1 MHDSA
6 PHRSAGPAG
15 SAGGRP
21 ARHGDSL
28 LRRVGRGAARPFR
41 PPEDV
46 LAPISLGREL
56 QRSVTTGR
64 RIVVSRPQ
72 GWAAES
78 TVSALLALVFA
89 HFRYDRV
96 LALDLGPGNSGLGP
110 RLGVAHSDAPGLSG
124 AAIESDSFDEVAQCL
139 APAGEGLWVLPGLQE
154 DMSQGRL
161 DAGAY
166 QSAVLPLTRFFGLT
180 VVDRAAEVSDGL
192 NRAAQAS
199 AHAHVL
205 VVPSTREGA
214 ASIGRAFDWM
224 TTNGAES
231 MPRRIVVVFTEQSRG
246 QDPAFD
252 YRASA
257 AILRQSG
264 AEVVRLGF
272 DRHLAEGTRVD
283 PARISAATHATATR
297 IAAECLRRSL

>member
-6 PHRSAGPAG
+6 EPSAGTA
-15 SAGGRP
+15 AARA

-28 LRRVGRGAARPFR
+28 LRRFGRGAVRPFR

-46 LAPISLGREL
+46 LVPIRLGREL
-56 QRSVTTGR
+56 QRPVTTGR
-64 RIVVSRPQ
+64 RVVVSRPQ

-78 TVSALLALVFA
+78 TVTALLALVFA

-110 RLGVAHSDAPGLSG
+110 RLGVPASAAPGLAG
-124 AAIESDSFDEVAQCL
+124 GAIESDSFDDVATCL
-139 APAGEGLWVLPGLQE
+139 EPIGDGLWLLPGLQE
-154 DMSQGRL
+154 EMAQGRL
-161 DAGAY
+161 DANAY
-166 QSAVLPLTRFFGLT
+166 QGSVLPLTRFFGLT
-180 VVDRAAEVSDGL
+180 VIDRAADMSDGL

-199 AHAHVL
+199 AHVHVL

-224 TTNGAES
+224 TANGAES
-231 MPRRIVVVFTEQSRG
+231 LPHRIVVVFTEQSRG

-252 YRASA
+252 FRGSA
-257 AILRQSG
+257 AILRGSG
-264 AEVVRLGF
+264 AEVFRLGF
-272 DRHLAEGTRVD
+272 DRHLAEGTRID
-283 PARISAATHATATR
+283 PARVSAATHATATR

>member
-6 PHRSAGPAG
+6 EPSAGRAAPRA
-15 SAGGRP
+15 

-46 LAPISLGREL
+46 LAPVRLGREL
-56 QRSVTTGR
+56 QRSVITGR
-64 RIVVSRPQ
+64 RVVVSRPH

-78 TVSALLALVFA
+78 TVTALLALAFA
-89 HFRYDRV
+89 HYRYDRV

-110 RLGVAHSDAPGLSG
+110 RLGAAEPGAPGLAG
-124 AAIESDSFDEVAQCL
+124 ATIESDSFNEVAQSL
-139 APAGEGLWVLPGLQE
+139 ERVGEGLWLLPRLQE
-154 DMSQGRL
+154 EIAQGAL
-161 DAGAY
+161 DANRY
-166 QSAVLPLTRFFGLT
+166 QTAVLPLTRFFGLT
-180 VVDRAAEVSDGL
+180 VIDRAADVSDGL

-224 TTNGAES
+224 TANGAES
-231 MPRRIVVVFTEQSRG
+231 LPRRIVVVFTEQTRG
-246 QDPAFD
+246 EDRAFD
-252 YRASA
+252 FRGSA
-257 AILRQSG
+257 AILRESG
-264 AEVVRLGF
+264 AEVFRLGF
-272 DRHLAEGTRVD
+272 DRHLAEGTRID
-283 PARISAATHATATR
+283 PSRISAATHATATR

>member
-6 PHRSAGPAG
+6 EPSAGRAAP
-15 SAGGRP
+15 RV

-41 PPEDV
+41 PPEDI
-46 LAPISLGREL
+46 LAPVRLGRDL
-56 QRSVTTGR
+56 QRSVITGR
-64 RIVVSRPQ
+64 RVVVSRPH

-78 TVSALLALVFA
+78 TVTALLALAFA
-89 HFRYDRV
+89 HYRYDRV

-110 RLGVAHSDAPGLSG
+110 RLGAADPARPGLAG
-124 AAIESDSFDEVAQCL
+124 GTIESDSFDEVAQCMEQV
-139 APAGEGLWVLPGLQE
+139 GEGLWLLPKLQE
-154 DMSQGRL
+154 EIAQGTL
-161 DAGAY
+161 DANRY
-166 QSAVLPLTRFFGLT
+166 QNAVLPLTRFFGLT
-180 VVDRAAEVSDGL
+180 VIDRAADVSDGL

-224 TTNGAES
+224 AANGAES
-231 MPRRIVVVFTEQSRG
+231 LPRRIVVVFTEQTRG
-246 QDPAFD
+246 DDRAFD
-252 YRASA
+252 FGGSA
-257 AILRQSG
+257 AILRESG
-264 AEVVRLGF
+264 AEVFRLGF
-272 DRHLAEGTRVD
+272 DRHLAEGTRID
-283 PARISAATHATATR
+283 PSRISAATHATATR

>member
-6 PHRSAGPAG
+6 PLRSAGTAG
-15 SAGGRP
+15 PRA

-28 LRRVGRGAARPFR
+28 LRRMGRGAARPFR

-56 QRSVTTGR
+56 QRPVTTGR
-64 RIVVSRPQ
+64 RVVVSRPQ

-78 TVSALLALVFA
+78 TVTALLAFAFA
-89 HFRYDRV
+89 HYRYDRV

-110 RLGVAHSDAPGLSG
+110 RLGVGEPVAPGLSG
-124 AAIESDSFDEVAQCL
+124 AAIESDSFDDVAQCL
-139 APAGEGLWVLPGLQE
+139 AAVTDGLWVLPGLQRE
-154 DMSQGRL
+154 IAEGRL

-166 QSAVLPLTRFFGLT
+166 HGSVLPLTRFFGLT
-180 VVDRAAEVSDGL
+180 VIDRAADASDGL

-224 TTNGAES
+224 NANGAES
-231 MPRRIVVVFTEQSRG
+231 LPSRIVVVFTEQSRR
-246 QDPAFD
+246 QDAAFD

-264 AEVVRLGF
+264 AEVFRLGF
-272 DRHLAEGTRVD
+272 DRHLAEGTRID
-283 PARISAATHATATR
+283 PARISAATHAAATR

>member
-6 PHRSAGPAG
+6 EPSAGTA
-15 SAGGRP
+15 ATRA

-46 LAPISLGREL
+46 LEPVRLGREL
-56 QRSVTTGR
+56 QRSLVTGR

-78 TVSALLALVFA
+78 TVTALLALVFA
-89 HFRYDRV
+89 HYRYDRV

-110 RLGVAHSDAPGLSG
+110 RLGAEASGAPGLAG
-124 AAIESDSFDEVAQCL
+124 DAIESDSFGDVAHCL
-139 APAGEGLWVLPGLQE
+139 EGIGQGLWLLPGLQE
-154 DMSQGRL
+154 EMAQGRL
-161 DAGAY
+161 DAGRFRG
-166 QSAVLPLTRFFGLT
+166 AVLPLTRFFGTT
-180 VVDRAAEVSDGL
+180 VIDRAADMTDGL

-205 VVPSTREGA
+205 VVPSTRDGA

-224 TTNGAES
+224 AANGAETL
-231 MPRRIVVVFTEQSRG
+231 PNRIAVVFTEQTRG

-252 YRASA
+252 YPASA
-257 AILRQSG
+257 AILRESG
-264 AEVVRLGF
+264 AEVFRLGF
-272 DRHLAEGTRVD
+272 DRHLAEGTRIHPSRV
-283 PARISAATHATATR
+283 SAATHATATR